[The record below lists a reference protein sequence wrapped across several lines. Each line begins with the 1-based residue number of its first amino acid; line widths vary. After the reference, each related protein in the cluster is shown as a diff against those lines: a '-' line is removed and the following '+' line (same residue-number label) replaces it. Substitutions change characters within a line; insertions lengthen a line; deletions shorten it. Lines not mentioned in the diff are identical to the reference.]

1 MCSTFHVLISTF
13 RPGPMILKV
22 TFIGSFLVMLLLNL
36 PSEISMIEHKTF
48 KIIGPGRNVEI
59 ST

>member
-1 MCSTFHVLISTF
+1 MIS
-13 RPGPMILKV
+13 KV

-48 KIIGPGRNVEI
+48 KISGPGRNVET

>member
-1 MCSTFHVLISTF
+1 MIS
-13 RPGPMILKV
+13 KV

-36 PSEISMIEHKTF
+36 LSEISMIEHKTF